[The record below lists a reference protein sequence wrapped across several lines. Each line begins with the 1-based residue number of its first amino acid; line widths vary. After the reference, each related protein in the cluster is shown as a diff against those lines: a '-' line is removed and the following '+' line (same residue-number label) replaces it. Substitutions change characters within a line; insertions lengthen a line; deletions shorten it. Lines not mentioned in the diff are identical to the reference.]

1 MTASRMRIAIV
12 HYHLRPGGVT
22 RVIQHAVSALRGTD
36 YRAVVLSGSPPE
48 PEVFLPD
55 QVRLVAGL
63 DYPNSGTPRQSPE
76 QLIAALEANAREA
89 LGGPPDIWHFHNHTL
104 GKNTVLS
111 QSVYQMALRGQKL
124 LLQIHDFPE
133 DGRPDN
139 YRTLMKAMGK
149 GHPDILAAQL
159 YPRASHVHYATSNSR
174 DRVFLCH
181 AGMPESHVYFL
192 PHAVNLGNTEA
203 FIKAPV
209 GEAGRLFIYPT
220 RAIRRKNMGEFLLW
234 ATTANPGDRFA
245 ATLAPTN
252 PADQSFYQQW
262 VALAQR
268 LKLPVTFEI
277 GRSTALSFPALLS
290 SATAIVTTSVAEGF
304 GLAFMEPW
312 LVGRPLVGRDLPEIT
327 SDFKKHFVRLEGL
340 YRHLL
345 IPSNWI
351 DLDVFRRKI
360 KVGYS
365 HWLSAY
371 KRPKAKQAAERA
383 FKTALQGDQIDF
395 GRLDEALQQSVV
407 CRLKHSATMR
417 SEIHPA
423 RLFGTVP
430 SQPASI
436 QNREAI
442 RRIYGLDRYRRRMER
457 LYTSIAESESGKLD
471 AISGEILLDHFLAPE
486 RFYLLR
492 T

>member
-1 MTASRMRIAIV
+1 MPVLRIAIV
-12 HYHLRPGGVT
+12 HYHLHPGGVT
-22 RVIQHAVSALRGTD
+22 RVIQHAVSALREAD
-36 YRAVVLSGSPPE
+36 YRVVVLSGSPPE
-48 PEVFLPD
+48 PEVFLPG

-63 DYPNSGTPRQSPE
+63 DYPNSGTPRQSPG
-76 QLIAALEANAREA
+76 QLVAALEANAREA
-89 LGGPPDIWHFHNHTL
+89 LGAPPDIWHFHNHTL
-104 GKNTVLS
+104 GKNTALS
-111 QSVYQMALRGQKL
+111 QAVYQMALREQKL

-139 YRTLMKAMGK
+139 YRTLMEAMGK
-149 GHPDILAAQL
+149 GRPEILASRL
-159 YPRASHVHYATSNSR
+159 YPQADHVHYAAGNSR
-174 DRVFLCH
+174 DRVLLCH
-181 AGMPESHVYFL
+181 AGMPESQVHFL
-192 PHAVNLGNTEA
+192 PHAVDLGNTEA
-203 FIKAPV
+203 FTKAPA
-209 GEAGRLFIYPT
+209 GKFGRLFIYPT

-234 ATTANPGDRFA
+234 AAIANPGDRFA

-277 GRSTALSFPALLS
+277 GRSAALSFPALLA

-304 GLAFMEPW
+304 GLTFLEPW
-312 LVGRPLVGRDLPEIT
+312 LLGRPLAGRDLPEIT

-345 IPSNWI
+345 IPSDWI
-351 DLDVFRRKI
+351 DLDIFRRKI

-407 CRLKHSATMR
+407 RRLKHSATMR

-423 RLFGTVP
+423 RLFGATP
-430 SQPASI
+430 SQPVSI
-436 QNREAI
+436 QNCEVI
-442 RRIYGLDRYRRRMER
+442 RRIYGPARYRRRLER
-457 LYTSIAESESGKLD
+457 LYTRIAESGSGKLGV
-471 AISGEILLDHFLAPE
+471 ISGDVLLDHFLAPE

>member
-1 MTASRMRIAIV
+1 MRIAIV
-12 HYHLRPGGVT
+12 HYHLRPGGVA
-22 RVIQHAVSALRGTD
+22 RVIQHAVSALRGS
-36 YRAVVLSGSPPE
+36 RCQVAVLTGYSPDAE
-48 PEVFLPD
+48 NFLPGEVHIVPGLNYPRTGTSG
-55 QVRLVAGL
+55 QTSALLVK
-63 DYPNSGTPRQSPE
+63 T
-76 QLIAALEANAREA
+76 LEATARKA
-89 LGGPPDIWHFHNHTL
+89 LGGGPDIWHFHNHTL
-104 GKNTVLS
+104 GKNTALS
-111 QSVYQMALRGQKL
+111 QVVYHMASRGQKL

-139 YRTLMKAMGK
+139 YQTLMKAMGK
-149 GHPDILAAQL
+149 GRPEILASRL
-159 YPRASHVHYATSNSR
+159 YPQADHVHYATGNSR
-174 DRVFLCH
+174 DRGFLCH
-181 AGMPESHVYFL
+181 AGMPESQVHFL
-192 PHAVNLGNTEA
+192 PHAVNLGSTEA
-203 FIKAPV
+203 FTKTPV

-234 ATTANPGDRFA
+234 ATIANPGDRFA

-262 VALAQR
+262 VALVKR
-268 LKLPVTFEI
+268 LKLPVAFEI

-304 GLAFMEPW
+304 GLAFLEPW
-312 LVGRPLVGRDLPEIT
+312 LVGRPLAGRDLPEIT
-327 SDFKKHFVRLEGL
+327 NDFKKHFVRLEGL

-345 IPSNWI
+345 IPCDWI
-351 DLDVFRRKI
+351 DLDAFRRKI
-360 KVGYS
+360 KVGYA

-395 GRLDEALQQSVV
+395 GRLDEALQQSVIR
-407 CRLKHSATMR
+407 RLKHSATMR

-423 RLFGTVP
+423 RLFGAMP

-436 QNREAI
+436 QNSEAI
-442 RRIYGLDRYRRRMER
+442 RRIYGPDRYRRRLER
-457 LYTSIAESESGKLD
+457 LYTCIAESGSGKLG
-471 AISGEILLDHFLAPE
+471 AISGNVLLDHFLAPE